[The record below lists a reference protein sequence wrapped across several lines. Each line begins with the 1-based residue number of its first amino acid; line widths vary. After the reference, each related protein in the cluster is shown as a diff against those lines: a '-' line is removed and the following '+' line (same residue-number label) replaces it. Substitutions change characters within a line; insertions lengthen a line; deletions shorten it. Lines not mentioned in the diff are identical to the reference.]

1 MNDLYYINIIEALE
15 KIKQEPPR
23 NIGGKYHNEICDD
36 EELKRQQKFLMD
48 LITKPNNP
56 VPIID
61 ENGNLIPPPLVI
73 KVVDNDCTFGK
84 TTLSLY
90 AIIELY
96 NHIFTENWRVI
107 WVADKKEDCNKN
119 AQKLNGLVG
128 FDLAV
133 AITGDISPTKRIN
146 YAKNF
151 DVIFITSE
159 RYRRLARYYNEEERK
174 FFKYNRQLLIID
186 EKIQMNRVITFSIA
200 RYYELKEEIQK
211 LGGTKAVT
219 IYNEIVKPLVDYIR
233 AKTITDVFK
242 KGIIHQ
248 FEENLTNIEKNIE
261 KIKNLI
267 KSKSNNQI
275 RFEDFDDEDYQTIYE
290 KIEDLR
296 EFFVGRCIADVE
308 KNKIILKVPNYS
320 MQMWGLSNNIILD
333 ATAYKDI
340 SYQYNNMFELL
351 HQKRIIKH
359 THWTIHYA
367 NVNTTSNARI
377 EKYKNL
383 YDVANELIEEYGE
396 NETLVLADLYDDE
409 ETISKTSNKRRKK
422 NVFKGTV
429 THRGQR
435 GSNNFEKLKNFINVC
450 YLYESESNYILEYL
464 YYNRNAEI
472 ENWRSVN
479 WVFLDEELENF
490 KIHKV
495 AVEFYQLIKRIN
507 RNMEYDS
514 NVIFLSHNEAVTKL
528 ILEMFEDVGANII
541 HDVDIE
547 NRFIEIEK
555 VHKPK
560 ETKKINQFK
569 ELCQIILQNE
579 IPSSFEKLFKEN
591 PKYKELAEQGKFAK
605 YLFYTTL
612 EISNKSFGNNILRDK
627 KGIIKA
633 FLEENNIENQDKGK
647 YIIFPNFHL

>member
-90 AIIELY
+90 AIIKLY

-133 AITGDISPTKRIN
+133 AITGDISSTKRIN

-151 DVIFITSE
+151 DVIFITQE

-233 AKTITDVFK
+233 AKTITDVLK

-275 RFEDFDDEDYQTIYE
+275 RKQSNHSRTATLNRARPEEPLPERDAAGFLEVPHP
-290 KIEDLR
+290 LPLL
-296 EFFVGRCIADVE
+296 VE
-308 KNKIILKVPNYS
+308 V
-320 MQMWGLSNNIILD
+320 Q
-333 ATAYKDI
+333 A
-340 SYQYNNMFELL
+340 
-351 HQKRIIKH
+351 
-359 THWTIHYA
+359 
-367 NVNTTSNARI
+367 
-377 EKYKNL
+377 
-383 YDVANELIEEYGE
+383 
-396 NETLVLADLYDDE
+396 ETLYLHVLLRYACVLLVEEPLEQLDLDG
-409 ETISKTSNKRRKK
+409 KRR
-422 NVFKGTV
+422 
-429 THRGQR
+429 RR
-435 GSNNFEKLKNFINVC
+435 
-450 YLYESESNYILEYL
+450 SEF
-464 YYNRNAEI
+464 RTAF
-472 ENWRSVN
+472 RSG
-479 WVFLDEELENF
+479 FRSGF
-490 KIHKV
+490 
-495 AVEFYQLIKRIN
+495 
-507 RNMEYDS
+507 
-514 NVIFLSHNEAVTKL
+514 
-528 ILEMFEDVGANII
+528 G
-541 HDVDIE
+541 
-547 NRFIEIEK
+547 NRFIHASGNGIGIVCEPHNDGIHLLFRQIYRIAATALDLIERSR
-555 VHKPK
+555 
-560 ETKKINQFK
+560 F
-569 ELCQIILQNE
+569 
-579 IPSSFEKLFKEN
+579 
-591 PKYKELAEQGKFAK
+591 ELA
-605 YLFYTTL
+605 
-612 EISNKSFGNNILRDK
+612 SNALLNGTFGNAETLRQL
-627 KGIIKA
+627 A
-633 FLEENNIENQDKGK
+633 
-647 YIIFPNFHL
+647 